1 MKNKNNVLESIMK
14 AFGPKPKTILEG
26 CMNKS
31 TRDIDEIRKNTDTSS
46 NRIALDNAKK
56 FLETVRDRA
65 SEYSREEVEVITGYV
80 ERIVAE
86 ISKTSSYS
94 ESMNTYIGL
103 LVDYICKYTTDSYT
117 RENASAHIE
126 EYLRDAEIVFK
137 NEKLKVEKEEL
148 SLRKRELR
156 EKIVKLND
164 KKAQALERI
173 ENAANDAEADLY
185 ADEAKDIGAEIK
197 DKKADIES
205 IEEKITVADD
215 NIKNNR
221 QYARHLDKIDF
232 LKEMATTAAYGSID
246 EYRSAVEKASELHD
260 EHVERNEEIKDI
272 EKANRRTSTAKT
284 EEDPDIVAARKRR
297 EQNQRDKATAQQ
309 DDKEFGFDTER
320 KDIKNG

>member
-31 TRDIDEIRKNTDTSS
+31 TRDIAEIRKNTDTSS

-94 ESMNTYIGL
+94 ESMNTYIVL

-205 IEEKITVADD
+205 IEKKITVADD

>member
-1 MKNKNNVLESIMK
+1 MKNKTNILEGIMK
-14 AFGPKPKTILEG
+14 VFGPTPKTILEG

-31 TRDIDEIRKNTDTSS
+31 TRDIYEIRKNTDTSS

-197 DKKADIES
+197 DKKAEIES

-232 LKEMATTAAYGSID
+232 LKEMATTVAYTSPD
-246 EYRSAVEKASELHD
+246 EYRRAVEEGNKLMA
-260 EHVERNEEIKDI
+260 EHIDGTEEIEDI
-272 EKANRRTSTAKT
+272 EKTVVKKTEKT
-284 EEDPDIVAARKRR
+284 EEDPEVVAARKRR
-297 EQNQRDKATAQQ
+297 EQKQRDKAIARE
-309 DDKEFGFDTER
+309 DDEKFGIDTER
-320 KDIKNG
+320 ADIKNG

>member
-56 FLETVRDRA
+56 FLEIIRDRA
-65 SEYSREEVEVITGYV
+65 CEYSREEVEVITGYV

-164 KKAQALERI
+164 KKTQALERI

-197 DKKADIES
+197 DKKAEIES

-232 LKEMATTAAYGSID
+232 LKDMATTAAYGSVD
-246 EYRSAVEKASELHD
+246 EYRRAVEEASELHA
-260 EHVERNEEIKDI
+260 EHIGRNKDI
-272 EKANRRTSTAKT
+272 EDIETTINKTTAEKT
-284 EEDPDIVAARKRR
+284 AEDPDIVAARKKNEQKRR
-297 EQNQRDKATAQQ
+297 DMATARE
-309 DDKEFGFDTER
+309 DDEKFGINTER
-320 KDIKNG
+320 EDIKNG